1 MRFLSYAKPILR
13 KKKTTVLQSNVD
25 VGSVISAAASRVLKL
40 ERGPPAVS
48 PTSPPPPPPRASQ
61 EEEKKPSP
69 NGADFAVH
77 NQFMMT

>member
-13 KKKTTVLQSNVD
+13 GKKTTVLQSNVD
-25 VGSVISAAASRVLKL
+25 VGSVISAAVSRVLKL

-48 PTSPPPPPPRASQ
+48 PTAPPPPPPSQ
-61 EEEKKPSP
+61 EEKKKLSP

-77 NQFMMT
+77 NQFMIT

>member
-25 VGSVISAAASRVLKL
+25 VGSVISAAVSRVLKL

-48 PTSPPPPPPRASQ
+48 PTAPLPPPASQ
-61 EEEKKPSP
+61 EEKKKLSP

-77 NQFMMT
+77 NQFMIT

>member
-13 KKKTTVLQSNVD
+13 KKKTNVLQSNVD
-25 VGSVISAAASRVLKL
+25 VGSVISAAVSRVLKL

-48 PTSPPPPPPRASQ
+48 PTAPLPPPPASQ
-61 EEEKKPSP
+61 EEKKKLSP

-77 NQFMMT
+77 NQFMIT